1 MAEAGYTP
9 VGFLGSEIFGLPV
22 DREILFSNHK
32 DIYKKR
38 VEKRQRKLIVKIS
51 FLKPFL
57 KKDERILAITT
68 GYSPLNSL
76 AQYFTGFI
84 FVYLKRSLFVFTNFR
99 ILHIPATANYSYKSS
114 IAQVVYAGCQSIV
127 LKGGTL
133 IVQYERKGNK
143 KTEKFK
149 AIAGSE
155 RRKIRSLL
163 KKKIPLSATK
173 GQQSVRMHLCPHCT
187 HMLAE
192 GQNKCKKCQLQ
203 FKSKLVAELS
213 ALLIP
218 GGGYFYIRQ
227 YFLGFLDALLEIV
240 LVALIAYLFVVMR
253 NQMPLEPVHLAL
265 IPVFLYFKIGA
276 VIHSS
281 HFIKEFIPK
290 DKTVKSRKVTG

>member
-1 MAEAGYTP
+1 MAEAAFEP
-9 VGFLGSEIFGLPV
+9 VGILGPQIFGLPV
-22 DREILFSNHK
+22 DREALFSNHK

-51 FLKPFL
+51 FLKPFF
-57 KKDERILAITT
+57 KKGEHVLLVTT

-76 AQYFTGFI
+76 AQYLTGFI

-99 ILHIPATANYSYKSS
+99 ILHIPATANYSYKNS
-114 IAQVVYAGCQSIV
+114 IAQVVYAGCQSTT

-133 IVQYERKGNK
+133 TVQHVRGGNK

-155 RRKIRSLL
+155 RRKIRSLF

-173 GQQSVRMHLCPHCT
+173 GQQSVRMHLCPRCT
-187 HMLAE
+187 CTLAE
-192 GQNKCKKCQLQ
+192 GMEKCRKCQLQ
-203 FKSKLVAELS
+203 FKSKLVAALS

-227 YFLGFLDALLEIV
+227 YFLGFLDALLEIA
-240 LVALIAYLFVVMR
+240 LAALIAYLFVEMH
-253 NQMPLEPVHLAL
+253 NF
-265 IPVFLYFKIGA
+265 IYFI
-276 VIHSS
+276 S
-281 HFIKEFIPK
+281 
-290 DKTVKSRKVTG
+290 